1 MENNVDN
8 FEVLTS
14 KLIERIKSV
23 FSAHQEYEVDVY
35 NGEYLKSITLYKN
48 FRDVRIDFDKI
59 IPASM
64 YLNQTVKLQVRVERD
79 DWFNIVISVPVDDE
93 CAYSDVLYALDGHFN
108 HRVESVKKDL
118 NILSICKFGD
128 GDVLWVL

>member
-23 FSAHQEYEVDVY
+23 FSAHQEYKVDVY
-35 NGEYLKSITLYKN
+35 EGEYVKSITLHKN

-64 YLNQTVKLQVRVERD
+64 YLDQTVKLQVRVAHD
-79 DWFNIVISVPVDDE
+79 DWFNVVVSVPLDIDG
-93 CAYSDVLYALDGHFN
+93 AYSDVLYALDEYFN
-108 HRVESVKKDL
+108 YRVDSVKKDL
-118 NILSICKFGD
+118 SILSICKFND
-128 GDVLWVL
+128 GIWYE

>member
-23 FSAHQEYEVDVY
+23 FSAHQEYKVDVY
-35 NGEYLKSITLYKN
+35 EGEYVKSITLHKN

-64 YLNQTVKLQVRVERD
+64 YLNQTVKLQVRVGRG
-79 DWFNIVISVPVDDE
+79 DWFDTVISVPVDNE
-93 CAYSDVLYALDGHFN
+93 CAYSDVLYALDGYFS
-108 HRVESVKKDL
+108 HRVGGGKEDL
-118 NILSICKFGD
+118 SLLIF
-128 GDVLWVL
+128 